1 MSAAVDAGFAEAAD
15 NHLRD
20 ALSVSHAERWTW
32 LQQAME
38 LGFRSA
44 RSRARRGLTTLGPH
58 GEVIWSAQHEQ
69 ACSNRSETGS

>member
-1 MSAAVDAGFAEAAD
+1 MNSAIDAGFAGASD

-20 ALSVSHAERWTW
+20 ALRVSHAERWRW

-44 RSRARRGLTTLGPH
+44 RARARRGLATLGPH
-58 GEVIWSAQHEQ
+58 GEVIWSAQHERDCVGDG
-69 ACSNRSETGS
+69 ALD